1 MPVAEFVEP
10 PLQTGLCCSGSKI
23 CVRRRQNPDGGAFHE
38 ALDDGFS
45 LGAGAAERPELVQ
58 PVASWAVWPL
68 LEADGQAPRT
78 AMIVSGWGNSEER
91 SAGGMYYVIW

>member
-68 LEADGQAPRT
+68 LEADGQGAAHGDDRFR
-78 AMIVSGWGNSEER
+78 VWKF
-91 SAGGMYYVIW
+91 GG